1 MKMERLLLWVA
12 TLPALMAGC
21 ALAPTLELLPQARR
35 SLPVTER
42 PVMATTVAAVSLIS
56 PAASPRHERS
66 IDRLTLPQ
74 ALELAERV
82 HPDFT
87 AAQAQ
92 VESAEGRALQAGLF
106 PNPELV
112 SRIESVPVTGRI
124 IERAE
129 YIVGVS
135 QPAPLGQR
143 LAVARRVE
151 TLDRDRLGLKLEVK
165 RLEIRR
171 LVQSAFATVLYGQ
184 RVIQARAED
193 VQIAENGVAV
203 AKARLAAGD
212 AIPAEVGQAEVELGR
227 ARLELE
233 QATSRRA
240 QAIEALVTAIGDLT
254 LHVESLEGSLEG
266 PLALPTLE
274 ALATRLEQSPVIA
287 AVEADIAVQRARI
300 DLADT
305 QRIPDVS
312 FELLYRRVGDVE
324 NTVDVGLRVPIPLFN
339 RYQGSIREARADF
352 VAAEAQ
358 ARSTRNEL
366 ELELRTSYR
375 TLARAIAAAQLLR
388 EEILPRAE
396 SVLRSAE
403 TRYASGDISLAE
415 LLPIRRDW
423 TRARLDYLEA
433 LNEVTQAWAALSP
446 YLY

>member
-1 MKMERLLLWVA
+1 MKRSLLWVA

-21 ALAPTLELLPQARR
+21 ALTPAPELLPQARR
-35 SLPVTER
+35 GLLVTER
-42 PVMATTVAAVSLIS
+42 HVMATPVAAVGLIS

-66 IDRLTLPQ
+66 IERLTLQQ
-74 ALELAERV
+74 ALGLDERV
-82 HPDFT
+82 HPDFA

-92 VESAEGRALQAGLF
+92 IESAEGRALQAGLF

-112 SRIESVPVTGRI
+112 SRVESVPVTGQI

-151 TLDRDRLGLKLEVK
+151 TLDRDRLGLELEVK

-171 LVQSAFATVLYGQ
+171 HVQSAFATVLYRQ

-240 QAIEALVTAIGDLT
+240 QAIETLVTTIGDPT

-266 PLALPTLE
+266 SLALPTLE
-274 ALATRLEQSPVIA
+274 SLATRLEQSPFIG
-287 AVEADIAVQRARI
+287 AVEADITVQQARI

-312 FELLYRRVGDVE
+312 LDLLYRRIGDVE
-324 NTVDVGLRVPIPLFN
+324 NTVDVDVRVPIPLFN
-339 RYQGSIREARADF
+339 RYQGRIREARADF
-352 VAAEAQ
+352 VAAEAR

-375 TLARAIAAAQLLR
+375 TLARAIGAAQLLR
-388 EEILPRAE
+388 DEILPRAE
-396 SVLRSAE
+396 SILQSAE

-415 LLPIRRDW
+415 LLPIRGDW

-433 LNEVTQAWAALSP
+433 LNDVMQAWAALSP
-446 YLY
+446 YIW

>member
-1 MKMERLLLWVA
+1 
-12 TLPALMAGC
+12 
-21 ALAPTLELLPQARR
+21 
-35 SLPVTER
+35 
-42 PVMATTVAAVSLIS
+42 MATTVAAVSLIS
-56 PAASPRHERS
+56 PAASPHHERS
-66 IDRLTLPQ
+66 NERLTLQQ
-74 ALELAERV
+74 ALEFAERV
-82 HPDFT
+82 HPDLA

-112 SRIESVPVTGRI
+112 SRIEKVPVTGRTV
-124 IERAE
+124 EPEE

-151 TLDRDRLGLKLEVK
+151 TLDRDRLGLELEVK

-171 LVQSAFATVLYGQ
+171 RVQSAFATVLYGQ

-203 AKARLAAGD
+203 AKALLAAGD

-227 ARLELE
+227 ARLEFE

-240 QAIEALVTAIGDLT
+240 QAIEALVTTIGDPT

-266 PLALPTLE
+266 SLALPTLE
-274 ALATRLEQSPVIA
+274 SLAVRLEQSPFIGA
-287 AVEADIAVQRARI
+287 AEADIAVQRARI

-312 FELLYRRVGDVE
+312 LDLAYRRVGVE

-339 RYQGSIREARADF
+339 RYQGGIREARADF
-352 VAAEAQ
+352 VAAEAR
-358 ARSTRNEL
+358 ARSARNALAL
-366 ELELRTSYR
+366 ELQTAYR
-375 TLARAIAAAQLLR
+375 TLARAIAAATLLR

-433 LNEVTQAWAALSP
+433 LNDVTQAWAALSP